1 MLFCQHKTL
10 VVIQGKLVF
19 DNADLEGIYIY
30 NLNQSQSTIT
40 QMNGYFSLNSSLNDT
55 LLVSSL
61 QFEKTKYVVQ
71 QTDIDRKKLFI
82 PLKIQNTTL
91 NEVEINQFK
100 KINSKSLG
108 LIPKNQK
115 VYTPAERKLKT
126 AGELHWYSPL
136 LIPLGGM
143 DIDGFL
149 NAINGRTKQLKKEV
163 EVEKKEFALKKL
175 EDYFE
180 DSFYTKELK
189 IPADKVNGFK
199 FYLVDDLTFM
209 QALDNKNKNLTKFLV
224 VEIAEEYKKI
234 NPE

>member
-1 MLFCQHKTL
+1 MFCQNKTSAD
-10 VVIQGKLVF
+10 IQGKLVF

-30 NLNQSQSTIT
+30 NLNQSKSTTT
-40 QMNGYFSLNSSLNDT
+40 QIYGYFNINGSVGDT

-61 QFEKTKYVVQ
+61 QFEKTKYIVKQ
-71 QTDIDRKKLFI
+71 IDLDKNKLFI

-100 KINSKSLG
+100 KITSKSLG
-108 LIPKNQK
+108 LVPKNQK
-115 VYTPAERKLKT
+115 VYTPAERKLRT

-143 DIDGFL
+143 DIDGFI
-149 NAINGRTKQLKKEV
+149 NAISGRTKQLKKEV
-163 EVEKKEFALKKL
+163 EVEKKEIALKKL

-209 QALDNKNKNLTKFLV
+209 QALNNKNKNLTKFLV
-224 VEIAEEYKKI
+224 AEIAEEYKKV

>member
-1 MLFCQHKTL
+1 MVFCQHKTL

-149 NAINGRTKQLKKEV
+149 NAISGRTKQLKKEV

>member
-1 MLFCQHKTL
+1 VFCQNKTTID
-10 VVIQGKLVF
+10 IQGKLVF

-30 NLNQSQSTIT
+30 NLNQSQSTTT
-40 QMNGYFSLNSSLNDT
+40 QMYGYFNINVAVNDT

-61 QFEKTKYVVQ
+61 QFEKTKYVIK
-71 QTDIDRKKLFI
+71 QTDLDRKKLFL

-100 KINSKSLG
+100 KITSKSLG
-108 LIPKNQK
+108 LVPKNQK

-136 LIPLGGM
+136 LIPFGGM

-149 NAINGRTKQLKKEV
+149 NAVSGRTKQLKKEV

-180 DSFYTKELK
+180 DSYYTDILK
-189 IPADKVNGFK
+189 FKKDEVAGFK
-199 FYLVDDLTFM
+199 FYVVEDAVFIK
-209 QALDNKNKNLTKFLV
+209 AIESKNKNLTKFLLF
-224 VEIAEEYKKI
+224 EIAEEYKKSM
-234 NPE
+234 PK

>member
-1 MLFCQHKTL
+1 
-10 VVIQGKLVF
+10 
-19 DNADLEGIYIY
+19 
-30 NLNQSQSTIT
+30 
-40 QMNGYFSLNSSLNDT
+40 
-55 LLVSSL
+55 LVSSL

-82 PLKIQNTTL
+82 PLKIQNTNL
-91 NEVEINQFK
+91 HEVEINQFK

>member
-1 MLFCQHKTL
+1 VFCQNKTTIN
-10 VVIQGKLVF
+10 IQGKLVF

-30 NLNQSQSTIT
+30 NLNQSQSTTT
-40 QMNGYFSLNSSLNDT
+40 QMYGYFNINVALNDT

-61 QFEKTKYVVQ
+61 QFVKTKYVIK
-71 QTDIDRKKLFI
+71 QTDFDRKKLFI

-100 KINSKSLG
+100 KITSKSLG
-108 LIPKNQK
+108 LIPKNPK

-136 LIPLGGM
+136 LIPFGGM

-149 NAINGRTKQLKKEV
+149 NAISGRTKQLKKEV

-189 IPADKVNGFK
+189 IPAEKVNGFK
-199 FYLVDDLTFM
+199 FFLVDDILFM
-209 QALDNKNKNLTKFLV
+209 KALKSKNKNLTKFLI
-224 VEIAEEYKKI
+224 VEIAEEYKKF
-234 NPE
+234 NPD